1 MGYNTTY
8 RLKYEFL
15 AHQDRFE
22 KTMLEEMEQ
31 FDCIRD
37 IIIDGTID
45 CKWYGHNDDMLRL
58 SERYP
63 MVVFTLS
70 GDGEESGDIW
80 KKYYC
85 AGKVQVARANISFEP
100 FDKTKLR

>member
-8 RLKYEFL
+8 RLEYKFL

-22 KTMLEEMEQ
+22 ETMLEEMEETEYVGEL
-31 FDCIRD
+31 INN
-37 IIIDGTID
+37 GLID
-45 CKWYGHNDDMLRL
+45 CKWYEHDDDMLRL

-70 GDGEESGDIW
+70 GEGEESGDIW

-85 AGKVQVARANISFEP
+85 AGKVQIARAKITFDP
-100 FDKTKLR
+100 FDKDKLE